1 MLLIRH
7 GQTEF
12 NRVFSV
18 TRRDPGIRDPKL
30 TETGRFQAAA
40 VAVALRAVN
49 PQLLI
54 SSPYARA
61 LETAEIIAGHLELPI
76 TVEALVAE
84 RCAFICDIGSPLA
97 TLRARWPNIALDH
110 LRDPW
115 WPSQEESEDVL
126 FQRAEAFR
134 RCIAEDL
141 WSGVV
146 VDTHWGLIRAVT
158 GLRVPNGSVLRIDPA
173 QPDREAE
180 LIFLPDAS

>member
-1 MLLIRH
+1 MFLIRH

-30 TETGRFQAAA
+30 TEIGRLQASA

-49 PQLLI
+49 PRLLI

-97 TLRARWPNIALDH
+97 TLRARWPNIAFDH
-110 LRDPW
+110 LRDPCG
-115 WPSQEESEDVL
+115 
-126 FQRAEAFR
+126 R
-134 RCIAEDL
+134 RRRKVRTCYSSDPRRFGAAWRRTSGPGSR
-141 WSGVV
+141 WS
-146 VDTHWGLIRAVT
+146 
-158 GLRVPNGSVLRIDPA
+158 RIGALSAP
-173 QPDREAE
+173 
-180 LIFLPDAS
+180 